1 MGGETKRNNNLIESI
16 ELARRQSRTSGPD
29 LKIWIANQVSGLA
42 VAFGCEIT
50 GERLESYAEHL
61 ADISKEKLQRAFWQA
76 GRDLKFFPKIA
87 ELRELAGVLP
97 GSPDDGRPGPEEAW
111 ARMPKG
117 ERMEEDSVVW
127 CKEERAAYAACR
139 SLLVDGDLI
148 GARMAF
154 KERYEKE
161 VAEARAQGKPIQ
173 WIVSQGFDVE
183 HRLTTLA
190 TAVQEKRMSLESALN
205 FVPGERQN
213 EFAQM
218 LPSADTKALL
228 TGKVEKMPNLPGLTG
243 VLAKMRMEG
252 TVPEELQASAR
263 PPHRTPSER
272 SEDEVRVLR
281 EKAKAQ
287 IEFVKRSR
295 NGAVSGDDQAGKPSM

>member
-1 MGGETKRNNNLIESI
+1 MPGSNNGSGKDLEFLEWINDELTILAEAFGEQLTEQ
-16 ELARRQSRTSGPD
+16 RQE
-29 LKIWIANQVSGLA
+29 IYCSGLA
-42 VAFGCEIT
+42 DLHQDQLRIVF
-50 GERLESYAEHL
+50 R
-61 ADISKEKLQRAFWQA
+61 RA
-76 GRDLKFFPKIA
+76 RYELKWFPKLA
-87 ELRELAGVLP
+87 ELREFACVLP
-97 GSPDDGRPGPEEAW
+97 YTLNDGRPGPEEAW

-139 SLLVDGDLI
+139 SLLVDGDMI

-161 VAEARAQGKPIQ
+161 VAEARAQGKPVQ